1 MQASTLTRLDLPPK
15 AAMSCSALLSTA
27 VVAGAVNPGVAD
39 PADVIEVAEP
49 ESSLR
54 LARSSASNSPSGSR
68 PGVRMFHF
76 VMAKRN
82 NR

>member
-27 VVAGAVNPGVAD
+27 VVADAAD

-49 ESSLR
+49 EPSLR